1 MEIVLFSFMW
11 GESTRDFGDLFPQ
24 VVHGKR
30 QSSHPGT
37 LKQCSFLHPTTQ
49 GITHSRLGSRYMDFL
64 QPGHFTCD
72 FGRVTYPLRARFL
85 SLQHSS
91 ECLLV
96 FFVGVWWQPYRIAH
110 VRSPF
115 VSYKASNEYKPGWL
129 FIQPLAHTWRV
140 GTTRKSRA
148 ILETLFFWSM
158 NFHNC
163 IKISLL
169 WGLINY
175 SCWSSV
181 HGLSYTQL
189 IIP

>member
-1 MEIVLFSFMW
+1 MCE
-11 GESTRDFGDLFPQ
+11 ESTRDFRDLFTQ
-24 VVHGKR
+24 AVHGKR

-37 LKQCSFLHPTTQ
+37 LRQCSFLHPTTH
-49 GITHSRLGSRYMDFL
+49 GITHSRLGSRSMGVL
-64 QPGHFTCD
+64 QPRHFTC
-72 FGRVTYPLRARFL
+72 GCGWATYPLRARFL

-91 ECLLV
+91 ECFLCSLW
-96 FFVGVWWQPYRIAH
+96 GVWWQPYKIAH

-115 VSYKASNEYKPGWL
+115 VDYKVPNEYKPGWL
-129 FIQPLAHTWRV
+129 YTQPLAHTWRD
-140 GTTRKSRA
+140 GTPRKSRA